1 MTFGGGCAYR
11 WPMAPPL
18 TSPPANDRAPFA
30 LRRPALQTMP
40 VVFASP
46 HSGVDYPAAFLAAAR
61 LDRQSLRRSEDAFVD
76 ELFAAAPDAGAPLLS
91 ALFPRA
97 FVDANREALELDPQ
111 MFEDALPP
119 EANTE
124 SPRVA
129 AGLGMIARVVASGE
143 EIYGRKLRVAEAIA
157 RIEGYWRPY
166 HAMLGDL
173 IAETKR
179 RHGACVLIDCHSM
192 PSVGGPMERDAGRE
206 RVDIVLG
213 DCRGTSCA
221 LALTDRV
228 ESALR
233 QLGYA
238 VARNNPYS
246 GGYVTQHYG
255 RPGEEVHALQ
265 IEINRALYMDESDL
279 TRGPGFA
286 RLAADMGKLVR
297 ALGDIAA
304 GLRAAAA
311 E

>member
-1 MTFGGGCAYR
+1 M
-11 WPMAPPL
+11 
-18 TSPPANDRAPFA
+18 TSPHRPHPANDPLPYA
-30 LRRPALQTMP
+30 LRRPALQSMP

-46 HSGVDYPAAFLAAAR
+46 HSGVDYPAEFLAAAR
-61 LDRQSLRRSEDAFVD
+61 LDPQSLRRSEDSFVD
-76 ELFAAAPDAGAPLLS
+76 ELFAAAPAAGAPLLA

-97 FVDANREALELDPQ
+97 FVDPNREALELDPQ
-111 MFEDALPP
+111 MFEDELPA

-143 EIYGRKLRVAEAIA
+143 EIYGRKLRVAEALQ
-157 RIEGYWRPY
+157 RIERYYRPY
-166 HAMLGDL
+166 HAILGEL

-179 RHGACVLIDCHSM
+179 RFGLCVLVDCHSM

-206 RVDIVLG
+206 RVDMVLG

-221 LALTDRV
+221 PALTDRV
-228 ESALR
+228 ETALS
-233 QLGYA
+233 QMGYA

-246 GGYVTQHYG
+246 GGFVTQHYG
-255 RPGEEVHALQ
+255 RPGDDVHVLQ
-265 IEINRALYMDESDL
+265 IEINRGLYMDEVAL

-286 RLAADMGKLVR
+286 RLAADMGRLVR
-297 ALGDIAA
+297 SIGDISS

>member
-1 MTFGGGCAYR
+1 MNS
-11 WPMAPPL
+11 PIAPHPSFHPL
-18 TSPPANDRAPFA
+18 PYA
-30 LRRPALQTMP
+30 LRRPARQTMP

-46 HSGVDYPAAFLAAAR
+46 HSGVDYPAEFLAAAR
-61 LDRQSLRRSEDAFVD
+61 LDRRSLRRSEDAFVD
-76 ELFAAAPDAGAPLLS
+76 ELFAAAPAAGAPLLS

-119 EANTE
+119 EAITD

-143 EIYGRKLRVAEAIA
+143 EIYGRKLRLAEALA
-157 RIEGYWRPY
+157 RIERYWRPY
-166 HAMLGDL
+166 HAMLGQL

-179 RHGACVLIDCHSM
+179 RYGACVLIDCHSM

-206 RVDIVLG
+206 RVDMVLG
-213 DCRGTSCA
+213 DCRGSSCA
-221 LALTDRV
+221 PTLTDRV
-228 ESALR
+228 EKDLR
-233 QLGYA
+233 HLGYA

-246 GGYVTQHYG
+246 GGFVTQHYG
-255 RPGEEVHALQ
+255 RPGTEVHALQ
-265 IEINRALYMDESDL
+265 IEINRALYMDESAL

-286 RLAADMGKLVR
+286 RLAADMGRLVR
-297 ALGDIAA
+297 AIGDISAS
-304 GLRAAAA
+304 LRAAAA

>member
-1 MTFGGGCAYR
+1 M
-11 WPMAPPL
+11 
-18 TSPPANDRAPFA
+18 TSPIIPQPANDPLPYA
-30 LRRPALQTMP
+30 LRRPAVQSMP

-46 HSGVDYPAAFLAAAR
+46 HSGVDYPAEFLAAAR
-61 LDRQSLRRSEDAFVD
+61 LDPQSLRRSEDSFVD
-76 ELFAAAPDAGAPLLS
+76 ELFEAAPAAGAPLLS

-97 FVDANREALELDPQ
+97 FVDPNREAFELDPQ
-111 MFEDALPP
+111 MFEDELPP

-143 EIYGRKLRVAEAIA
+143 EIYGRKLRLAEATH
-157 RIEGYWRPY
+157 RIERYWRPY
-166 HAMLGDL
+166 HAILAQL

-179 RHGACVLIDCHSM
+179 RFATCVLVDCHSM
-192 PSVGGPMERDAGRE
+192 PSVGGPLERDAGRE

-221 LALTDRV
+221 AMVTDRV
-228 ESALR
+228 ETALR
-233 QLGYA
+233 HMGYA

-255 RPGEEVHALQ
+255 RPGEEVHAIQ
-265 IEINRALYMDESDL
+265 IEINRALYMDEAALS
-279 TRGPGFA
+279 RGPGFA
-286 RLAADMGKLVR
+286 RLAADMGRLVR
-297 ALGDIAA
+297 AIGDISS